1 MPHGLVVISGRLKMK
16 NVTRCTVGVIGTGL
30 LGSAVAM
37 HLVDSKYDVFVYNRT
52 KSKTTKVRERGA
64 IIVDTPAELARRCN
78 VIIII
83 VSDASAVNDVAF
95 GENGIIHGIHDN
107 LIIGDMST
115 IGPLAARQITR
126 KFQDIGVTKLDIPV
140 MGGPNVAIDG
150 KLTMIISGNKS
161 VYYIIEDMLKVIANN
176 HFFVGD
182 DGSAQTIK
190 LAMNMQ
196 ITMLALSLSEG
207 IMLTKS
213 GGVDPKLFLDVLNS
227 TYFGTGMS
235 KKKAYK
241 MISDLSDPT
250 FTLANL
256 TKDISIMCNTAD
268 ALEIDLSM
276 IQRAKEIYSAAL
288 LDGFGEIDYTGIIR
302 YIEKKCL
309 KEQHKD
315 DL

>member
-1 MPHGLVVISGRLKMK
+1 MLRDLVVINGRLKMK
-16 NVTRCTVGVIGTGL
+16 NDTKCTVGIIGTGL
-30 LGSAVAM
+30 LGSAIAL
-37 HLVDSKYDVFVYNRT
+37 HLLESKYDVFVYNRT
-52 KSKTTKVRERGA
+52 KAKTAGISEQGA
-64 IIVDTPAELARRCN
+64 MVVDTPAELARRCN

-83 VSDASAVNDVAF
+83 VSDANAVNDVAF
-95 GENGIIHGIHDN
+95 GKDGIIHGIHDN

-115 IGPLAARQITR
+115 IGPLDARQITR

-150 KLTMIISGNKS
+150 KLTMMISGDKEAYS
-161 VYYIIEDMLKVIANN
+161 RIENILKVIADN

-182 DGSAQTIK
+182 NSNAQTIK

-276 IQRAKEIYSAAL
+276 IQQAKEIYSAAL
-288 LDGFGEIDYTGIIR
+288 LDGFGDLDYTGIIR
-302 YIEKKCL
+302 YMEKCMD
-309 KEQHKD
+309 HS
-315 DL
+315 